1 MPAPQAKSGELE
13 QEPTRAQKD
22 KNGFSS
28 HPPNAESYEGWRQ
41 QFATERLV
49 VLYYLGLVANP
60 VFIAADVLLHRE
72 HLSSLLSIRTVLELG
87 FIFCFVMLKRRVT
100 LFTPNVL
107 VALWILIGNLCIAQM
122 TVILGGFTAQYYN
135 GLNLV
140 FLAAAVIVPVSWP
153 THLVAQLGVL
163 FYYYGTNF
171 LHAVN
176 PASLN
181 AAIENSF
188 FLVWTCVAVLFSV
201 NLYERLQRA
210 EFQAR
215 QAERRISQQLAV
227 SNRKLLELDQ
237 LKSEFFANIS
247 HELRTPLTLSL
258 GAFKTLRKLSPGQE
272 CEQAIQ
278 SGMRNTSRLLYLI
291 NEMLDLTKVD
301 SGRAEL
307 RKQCVD
313 FAALVRS
320 VAANFESGQMDRV
333 HLIGVSQPVA
343 VEVDLRLMKKVLYNL
358 FSNAFKFSDPE
369 KGQVWTRLNA
379 KENDIELQVEDNGI
393 GIPPEHLHRI
403 FDRFAQVEGS
413 ATRRYEGSG
422 IGLALVK
429 EIVTLHGGK
438 IVVESRQSYGSTFT
452 LTLPRGRVSSDDM
465 VALEDEEAMV
475 IPSFRESQ
483 QEEDRT
489 SPALPLSREDHP
501 LVLVA
506 DDNADM
512 RRYLELVLNRQ
523 FRTALAKDGVE
534 GLELARGL
542 RPDLILTDVMMP
554 RMSGNEL
561 LKAVRE
567 DQKLRSI
574 PLILLTA
581 RAGTEARVE
590 SLEAGADDY
599 IAKPFDENELLARVG
614 NLIRARRQEQELVQL
629 QREKIARFLPPYLA
643 DMIIAGDR
651 DDFLKGHRAEIT
663 VVFIDL
669 RGFTAFAETTE
680 PETLMTV
687 LREYHTAVGS
697 LISHYQGTLER
708 FSGDALMAY
717 FNDPVP
723 VPNHAEKAVR
733 MGIAV
738 RDSSSELRE
747 QWMKQGIDL
756 GVGVGIATGY
766 ASLGVIG
773 FEGRKDYAAIGRV
786 TNLAARLCGEAKHG
800 QVLISERVFEFVGSL
815 VFAQGIGS
823 LTLKGFQ
830 RPVLA
835 YNVTGLRPLRACD
848 EG

>member
-1 MPAPQAKSGELE
+1 MAAPDHSLQPTEL
-13 QEPTRAQKD
+13 
-22 KNGFSS
+22 
-28 HPPNAESYEGWRQ
+28 ESYEDWRH

-60 VFIAADVLLHRE
+60 VFSIADLLLHRE
-72 HLSSLLSIRTVLELG
+72 HLSSLLSIRVVLELG
-87 FIFCFVMLKRRVT
+87 FIFCFVMLKRRV
-100 LFTPNVL
+100 LRFTPKVL
-107 VALWILIGNLCIAQM
+107 LTSWILIGNLCIAQM
-122 TVILGGFTAQYYN
+122 TVVLGGFSAQYYN

-163 FYYYGTNF
+163 AYYYGANF
-171 LHAVN
+171 LHTVT
-176 PASLN
+176 PTGLN

-188 FLVWTCVAVLFSV
+188 FLFWTCVAVLFSI

-210 EFQAR
+210 EFHAR
-215 QAERRISQQLAV
+215 QSERCVSRQLEE
-227 SNRKLLELDQ
+227 SNQKLLELDR

-258 GAFKTLRKLSPGQE
+258 GAFKTLQKLSLNHECGQ
-272 CEQAIQ
+272 ALQ
-278 SGMRNTSRLLYLI
+278 SGIRNTSRLLFLI
-291 NEMLDLTKVD
+291 NEMLDLAKFD

-307 RKQCVD
+307 RKRCID

-320 VAANFESGQMDRV
+320 VAANFESSQMNRV
-333 HLIGVSQPVA
+333 HLMGVSQPVA
-343 VEVDLRLMKKVLYNL
+343 AEVDAPQMKKVLYNL

-369 KGQVWTRLNA
+369 KCQVWTRLSA
-379 KENDIELQVEDNGI
+379 QEDYVELQVEDNGI
-393 GIPPEHLHRI
+393 GIPTEHLHRI
-403 FDRFAQVEGS
+403 FDRFTQVEGS
-413 ATRRYEGSG
+413 ATRRHEGSG

-438 IVVESRQSYGSTFT
+438 IAVESRPGYGSTFT
-452 LTLPRGRVSSDDM
+452 LTLPRGRANTDEM
-465 VALEDEEAMV
+465 AALEDTETVV
-475 IPSFRESQ
+475 IPSFQEHQ
-483 QEEDRT
+483 QERASAT
-489 SPALPLSREDHP
+489 ITVPLSRDDQP

-506 DDNADM
+506 DDNSDM
-512 RRYLELVLNRQ
+512 RCYLELVLNRQ
-523 FRTALAKDGVE
+523 FRTALAKDG
-534 GLELARGL
+534 LEALEQARTL
-542 RPDLILTDVMMP
+542 HPDLIVTDVMMP
-554 RMSGNEL
+554 RMSGYDL

-567 DQKLRSI
+567 EQKLRAI
-574 PLILLTA
+574 PMILLTA

-614 NLIRARRQEQELVQL
+614 NLIRARQQERELVKL
-629 QREKIARFLPPYLA
+629 QKEKIARFLPPHLA
-643 DMIIAGDR
+643 DMIISGDR

-680 PETLMTV
+680 PETLMKV
-687 LREYHTAVGS
+687 LREYQTEMGF
-697 LISHYQGTLER
+697 LISEYQGTLER
-708 FSGDALMAY
+708 FSGDALMVY
-717 FNDPVP
+717 FNDPIP

-738 RDSSSELRE
+738 RDRSSELRE
-747 QWMKQGIDL
+747 QWLQRGVEL
-756 GVGVGIATGY
+756 GMGVGIATGY

-773 FEGRKDYAAIGRV
+773 FEERKDYAAIGTV

-800 QVLISERVFEFVGSL
+800 QVLISGRAWEYVSSL
-815 VFAQGIGS
+815 VLTEELGN

-835 YNVTGLRPLRACD
+835 YNVTGLRPII
-848 EG
+848 